1 MLKNACYKYIIHIDS
16 CHWSFR
22 CFYFAKYKN
31 IPAWIRTSPEV
42 RCIFTCFKLKF
53 QTFWNK
59 REDFFKLFM
68 GIGDAHK
75 TNFILINRCIQS
87 KLLFFTFY
95 GWHHS
100 LTWEFFRVRIL
111 APGACISSRVLS
123 VTKLSHSVSNYAII
137 IINRSCCHRIGSDY
151 SVFKNH
157 FRCSSSRIFGT
168 KT

>member
-1 MLKNACYKYIIHIDS
+1 MYIIHIDS

-87 KLLFFTFY
+87 KLLFSHFMVDIILWPENFSGFAYSPLALVFLPEFY
-95 GWHHS
+95 LLQNY
-100 LTWEFFRVRIL
+100 LTLFLIMQL
-111 APGACISSRVLS
+111 
-123 VTKLSHSVSNYAII
+123 
-137 IINRSCCHRIGSDY
+137 
-151 SVFKNH
+151 
-157 FRCSSSRIFGT
+157 
-168 KT
+168 